1 MQTLSGVHIR
11 IPPEASET
19 RAVIPMGPERVRG
32 AANVYIWADA
42 LHELV
47 RAAKRRP
54 TVMQAA
60 CLLGNLCAGPGE
72 RFVEVRGY
80 MDLDRYDDP
89 LDFARNINDEWTTLN
104 NRARRMGEGMNLLG
118 WACMRAEDTPLAR
131 DIQLAHR
138 SFFNLPFQLFLSI
151 DPENEEVALYG
162 FDETSH
168 LVQVGF
174 QLVVDQPN

>member
-1 MQTLSGVHIR
+1 MQTLAGVHIR
-11 IPPEASET
+11 MPPEPSDT
-19 RAVIPMGPERVRG
+19 RTLVPMGPERPRG

-47 RAAKRRP
+47 RASSRRP

-80 MDLDRYDDP
+80 MDLDRYDSP
-89 LDFARNINDEWTTLN
+89 LDFARDINEEWTTLT
-104 NRARRMGEGMNLLG
+104 NRARRMGEGMSILG
-118 WACMRAEDTPLAR
+118 WACMRAEESVLAR
-131 DIQLAHR
+131 DAQLAHR
-138 SFFNLPFQLFLSI
+138 SFFNLPFQLLLSI
-151 DPENEEVALYG
+151 DPEREDVALYG

-174 QLVVDQPN
+174 QLVVDHD